1 MATAGKSSLFK
12 VSATAGGAGTYTTVA
27 EGKQASMKFGK
38 QALEFT
44 YFGDNWR
51 EHIDGSVCST
61 RAKCVLNRNLP
72 ISKG

>member
-44 YFGDNWR
+44 YFGDSWR
-51 EHIDGSVCST
+51 EHLDGLME
-61 RAKCVLNRNLP
+61 A
-72 ISKG
+72 